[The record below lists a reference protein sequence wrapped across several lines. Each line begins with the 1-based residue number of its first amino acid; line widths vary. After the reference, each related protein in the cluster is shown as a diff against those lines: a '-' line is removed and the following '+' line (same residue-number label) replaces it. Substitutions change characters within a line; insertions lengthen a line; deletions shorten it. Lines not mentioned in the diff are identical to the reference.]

1 MAAAIDSEVTRHASM
16 PIAVELNP
24 DILALLRA
32 QSDLQDVH
40 QADANHFLQQL
51 NDNLGGPVIFVLDTR
66 GKVIASSDWIF
77 SDNLLGRDLSYL
89 PLFQSAMSG
98 VAARH
103 YAIDSI
109 RQEPGFYFA
118 QPVRDPA
125 QEWRIIGVVVVK
137 SGLRELE
144 RNWLAQEAPA
154 VVVEPAQHLVVR
166 LGRDPVAVS
175 YTHLTLPTKRIV

>member
-1 MAAAIDSEVTRHASM
+1 MLQRLPRFSSLSPLQRGLVLGALVLSFILVAVAAFRGAEGAAMSRLRQAASHQLDILAAAIDSEVTRHASM

-118 QPVRDPA
+118 
-125 QEWRIIGVVVVK
+125 
-137 SGLRELE
+137 
-144 RNWLAQEAPA
+144 
-154 VVVEPAQHLVVR
+154 
-166 LGRDPVAVS
+166 
-175 YTHLTLPTKRIV
+175 